1 VKTVDEIR
9 TDVTLRLART
19 WLAAMAAQTAAVV
32 DGWPHAFPVGQPTGA
47 ELAGQFADVVRTA
60 TELRAWADQH
70 QLKVTVRAR
79 RVHGTEQELP
89 THLTVPDVDAAAEL
103 AGGDW
108 PERLARGRRRA
119 AILASQ
125 FPSLAN
131 PAQTLATVDGM
142 SDIDFDLACRAG
154 RWFAMHNPAGLTP
167 RQVPVEG
174 LHAKWLN
181 TRQALVRDLAGV
193 DDLHLAAPH
202 PARLH
207 FTYLDPQHR
216 RAGYRLHDSASVG
229 DVPTLAYQPQI
240 VVISE
245 NKDTAL
251 YFPELPGAVSVEGV
265 GKGGA
270 TAAAFDWLVKAPLVV
285 YWGDMDADG
294 LEILDGFRAA
304 GVPAR
309 SILMDIYAYEE
320 WQRFGPG
327 SEGPPTHQP
336 GPPAGPKS
344 HRRRAGLVQAANRA
358 SLDKPEAHRAGED
371 PAARRARPRRAAEA
385 DLITATSHYKAS
397 PARLGFCQ
405 WPAEEPWQ
413 GCICW
418 SMARARY

>member
-1 VKTVDEIR
+1 MKTVDEIR
-9 TDVTLRLART
+9 ADVARRLART
-19 WLAAMAAQTAAVV
+19 WSMALAAQTAAII
-32 DGWPHAFPVGQPTGA
+32 DGWPHALPLGQPTGA

-70 QLKVTVRAR
+70 KLEVTVRAR

-89 THLTVPDVDAAAEL
+89 THLTVPDVDTAAEL

-119 AILASQ
+119 NVLASQ

-131 PAQTLATVDGM
+131 PAQTLATVDGL
-142 SDIDFDLACRAG
+142 SDVDFDLACRAG
-154 RWFAMHNPAGLTP
+154 RWFAMHDPAGLTP

-181 TRQALVRDLAGV
+181 TRQALVRELAGV
-193 DDLHLAAPH
+193 DDLQLAAPH

-207 FTYLDPQHR
+207 FTYLDPEHR

-229 DVPTLAYQPQI
+229 DVPTLAYRPHI

-270 TAAAFDWLVKAPLVV
+270 TAAKFEWLVNAPLVV

-304 GVPAR
+304 GVSAR
-309 SILMDIYAYEE
+309 SILMDVEAYEE
-320 WQRFGPG
+320 WQRFG
-327 SEGPPTHQP
+327 TDLD
-336 GPPAGPKS
+336 PKGCPLTS
-344 HRRRAGLVQAANRA
+344 RDPRSVPHLT
-358 SLDKPEAHRAGED
+358 AGERALYMRLIA
-371 PAARRARPRRAAEA
+371 PASTGPRRIEQERIPLHVA
-385 DLITATSHYKAS
+385 LGHVQ
-397 PARLGFCQ
+397 RLT
-405 WPAEEPWQ
+405 
-413 GCICW
+413 
-418 SMARARY
+418 RA